1 MLDALIFLVRTFADL
16 YLLTFLLRF
25 ILQWARANHYNPLSQ
40 VVFKVTNPL
49 VVPARRLLPSVAGLD
64 IPTLVVLIVLEIVVT
79 FVLLRLVDLSLPIP
93 RLLFY
98 SLLRLISLVL
108 WFYVGALIIYAV
120 LSWFAQPSRNPMA
133 MLLGQLV
140 EPLLRPARRMLPP
153 IGGFDLSVLLVIV
166 LLQATTIIV
175 SSLKAATIASP
186 VLPAYLP

>member
-16 YLLTFLLRF
+16 YLLAFLLRF
-25 ILQWARANHYNPLSQ
+25 IMQWARANHYNPLSQ

-64 IPTLVVLIVLEIVVT
+64 VPTLVVLIVLEIVVT
-79 FVLLRLVDLSLPIP
+79 FALLRLVGLSLPVP

-175 SSLKAATIASP
+175 SSLKAATIASS